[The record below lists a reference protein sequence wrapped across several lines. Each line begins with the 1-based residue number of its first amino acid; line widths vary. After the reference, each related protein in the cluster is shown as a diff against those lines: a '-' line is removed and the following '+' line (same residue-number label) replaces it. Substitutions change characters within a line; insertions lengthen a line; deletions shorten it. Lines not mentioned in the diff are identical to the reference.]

1 MSYFLANVSRDDIAN
16 AKSGEIPFYNKEANS
31 EKKKEK
37 TPTPPPAYSKP
48 VDETS
53 F

>member
-1 MSYFLANVSRDDIAN
+1 MSIFLANVSREDIAN
-16 AKSGEIPFYNKEANS
+16 AKSGVIPSYDKE
-31 EKKKEK
+31 EKSGKEKEK
-37 TPTPPPAYSKP
+37 TPPPVYSKP